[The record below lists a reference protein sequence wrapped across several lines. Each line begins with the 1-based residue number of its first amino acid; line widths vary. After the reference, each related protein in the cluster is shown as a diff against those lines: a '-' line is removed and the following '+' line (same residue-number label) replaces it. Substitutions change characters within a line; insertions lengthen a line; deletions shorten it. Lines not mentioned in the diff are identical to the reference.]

1 MPRKR
6 HLARIA
12 VMQVL
17 FERETRDVDA
27 EESLERITEEL
38 GNIDQVFA
46 EKLLKNTLDKEQ
58 DLKEV
63 IQKHAPDWSLER
75 MDPIA
80 RSMLLVG
87 AYELIYGE
95 DAPPAVVMNEAIEI
109 AKEYGTSE
117 SSKFVNG
124 VLNAI
129 AHRTQGWSFCPIDL
143 HCSYMSQAAP
153 VVQLEKSIGITFR
166 DKDLLHQALT
176 HRSAVRRSM
185 SAAHNERLEF
195 LGDAVLELVTTEH
208 LFKFSDKSEGE
219 LTSWR
224 AALVQGEQLAVVA
237 KELKLGDFLFMSKGE
252 EASGGREKISTLA
265 NALEALIGAIFLDQG
280 YEVAFKFC
288 NDFILIHLGSLLAQ
302 GKDKAEKSL
311 FQEKAQEMQGITPHY
326 EVISETGPDHD
337 KKFVCGA
344 YIDKEKVAEGKG
356 NSKQRAEQ
364 DSAKNAIKEK
374 GWK

>member
-129 AHRTQGWSFCPIDL
+129 AHRT
-143 HCSYMSQAAP
+143 
-153 VVQLEKSIGITFR
+153 
-166 DKDLLHQALT
+166 
-176 HRSAVRRSM
+176 
-185 SAAHNERLEF
+185 
-195 LGDAVLELVTTEH
+195 
-208 LFKFSDKSEGE
+208 
-219 LTSWR
+219 
-224 AALVQGEQLAVVA
+224 
-237 KELKLGDFLFMSKGE
+237 
-252 EASGGREKISTLA
+252 
-265 NALEALIGAIFLDQG
+265 
-280 YEVAFKFC
+280 
-288 NDFILIHLGSLLAQ
+288 
-302 GKDKAEKSL
+302 
-311 FQEKAQEMQGITPHY
+311 
-326 EVISETGPDHD
+326 
-337 KKFVCGA
+337 
-344 YIDKEKVAEGKG
+344 
-356 NSKQRAEQ
+356 
-364 DSAKNAIKEK
+364 
-374 GWK
+374 